1 MPGNAKKNDGQPL
14 IIGSPAHSGV
24 NPDIDKSGNN
34 SSKPSKKDVNKIIK
48 EVSLGVCGTLV
59 DITLFFVC
67 FGAGYMLS
75 GMSSYKGRVN
85 LKPINVM
92 LKAYPTLRSRL
103 RNALHLAK
111 RDGLI
116 GDEDVTREGMKRIK
130 EMLPR
135 FKRHPVWSG
144 SLWLVTYDI
153 SEKRKR
159 DRESLRDFLIG
170 QGYGKLQDSI
180 YVAPFDPTDVVKQG
194 VNKRG
199 IKGEVLI
206 SKMGTG
212 GHIGEMS
219 IPELLANVYDLKS
232 VHVRYRNFI
241 QKTTHGFSPQE
252 APLLFLEYLSAL
264 KVDPQLPEELL
275 PADWSG
281 KEAFELTKKKLL
293 PHLIRDNHSA
303 SQVLENFESGML

>member
-1 MPGNAKKNDGQPL
+1 MNLNISSTVGAASSHDQISQKKSTRDTHRL
-14 IIGSPAHSGV
+14 V
-24 NPDIDKSGNN
+24 
-34 SSKPSKKDVNKIIK
+34 K
-48 EVSLGVCGTLV
+48 EISLGVCGTLV
-59 DITLFFVC
+59 DITLFLVC

-85 LKPINVM
+85 LKPIKVM

-103 RNALHLAK
+103 RNALHLAR

-116 GDEDVTREGMKRIK
+116 SDEELTQEGIKRVK
-130 EMLPR
+130 EILPR
-135 FKRHPVWSG
+135 FKRQSVWSG

-159 DRESLRDFLIG
+159 DRELLRDFLIG

-180 YVAPFDPTDVVKQG
+180 YVAPFDPTDVVKQE

-219 IPELLANVYDLKS
+219 ITELLAKVYNLES
-232 VHVRYRNFI
+232 VNTRYWTFI
-241 QKTTHGFSPQE
+241 QKTIHNFSPQE
-252 APLLFLEYLSAL
+252 APLLFLEYLAAL

-281 KEAFELTKKKLL
+281 KEAYGLTKRELL
-293 PHLIRDNHSA
+293 PYLVRDNLSA
-303 SQVLENFESGML
+303 RQALQHFESRML